1 MYYNNELRLAMRVVW
16 SVFYVVWARVVVWG
30 KKKRKKACRRHMC
43 MHMCMCMCICMGM
56 HRSFL
61 LPQLF
66 AYRNLGPKWT
76 TLILAPKKGGHQ
88 PWPWI

>member
-1 MYYNNELRLAMRVVW
+1 
-16 SVFYVVWARVVVWG
+16 
-30 KKKRKKACRRHMC
+30 MC

-76 TLILAPKKGGHQ
+76 TLILAPKKRRSPALALDINSKQKKQKIFGGRGREEGGLK
-88 PWPWI
+88 